1 MTFQFFL
8 YLKTDDSGINLDND
22 SRIFQWKMIF
32 NSDPM
37 KEYPEI
43 IFSLKN
49 QMLNHTL
56 LFYRIPFT
64 QTKLQKNLKIFD
76 FQKSFKDYFSENK
89 QNNRTS
95 S

>member
-43 IFSLKN
+43 IIL
-49 QMLNHTL
+49 
-56 LFYRIPFT
+56 
-64 QTKLQKNLKIFD
+64 TKLYFCIQGPTSLDSVLKPIVEC
-76 FQKSFKDYFSENK
+76 KVSS
-89 QNNRTS
+89 NNRTIIKWS
-95 S
+95 NLEWNNLLQNSY